1 MITYLNEFE
10 TNRFVDVEEDEAGGS
25 AKSTGSGPVSLN
37 FEEAVA
43 AMYPGL

>member
-1 MITYLNEFE
+1 MKTYLKELE
-10 TNRFVDVEEDEAGGS
+10 TNRFEDVDEDGAGGS

-37 FEEAVA
+37 LEEAVA